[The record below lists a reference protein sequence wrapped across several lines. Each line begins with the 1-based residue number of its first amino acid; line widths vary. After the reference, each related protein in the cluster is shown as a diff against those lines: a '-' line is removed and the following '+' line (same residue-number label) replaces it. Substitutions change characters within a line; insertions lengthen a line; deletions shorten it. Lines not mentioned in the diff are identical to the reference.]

1 MDKFINYLN
10 RIEKLVKIRKYN
22 EAWGLANE
30 ALIDLA
36 KEKDEM
42 WFMIYYQM
50 AVILARE
57 KKWQNAL
64 EKIGYVIHYLGGP
77 GGITHERFILRLLK
91 KFKKENKLNEY
102 IKLAIENKPENFG
115 RVLSKFI
122 S

>member
-10 RIEKLVKIRKYN
+10 KIERLVKIRGYN
-22 EAWGLANE
+22 EAWALANK
-30 ALIDLA
+30 ALMDLV
-36 KEKDEM
+36 KDKDEM

-50 AVILARE
+50 AIILAKE

-64 EKIGYVIHYLGGP
+64 EKMGYMIHYSGGL

-115 RVLSKFI
+115 SVLSKFI